1 MDWSQILIDTC
12 SASVGALAIVYVL
25 AAQGLNIHYGYTGL
39 FNFGQAGFMAVGAYG
54 VAITSAS
61 TDVGGLGHP
70 LPVGIVVGI
79 VAAVVLALIMGIPTL
94 RLRGDYLAIVTI
106 AVSEIIRLV
115 MRSEWSEE
123 HLHSGGNSGINSFA
137 NPFYRNNPLAKILG
151 KESSTFNATRYE
163 LGPFQWS
170 GRELSIMAVG
180 WVVVALFALLT
191 FLLMR
196 SPWGRVLRSIR
207 ENEDAVRSLGKNV
220 QGYKMQSLILGG
232 VMGACGGILLALY
245 QNLALPDDYVT
256 RTTFLAYAAL
266 ILGGAARVG
275 GPIVGGIIWYSL
287 FAFMNSLVA
296 QMKAADVFPS
306 GVRPNAGQLPFIFL
320 GLALMLLV
328 VFRPQG
334 IFGNRTEVELDA
346 R

>member
-1 MDWSQILIDTC
+1 MDWSQILTDTF
-12 SASVGALAIVYVL
+12 SASIGVLAIVYVL

-54 VAITSAS
+54 LAITSAPES
-61 TDVGGLGHP
+61 DGGFGLSLWLG
-70 LPVGIVVGI
+70 VVI
-79 VAAVVLALIMGIPTL
+79 AVLAAVVLALLMGIPTL

-115 MRSEWSEE
+115 LRSEWSDQ
-123 HLHSGGNSGINSFA
+123 HLGTGGNSGINGFA
-137 NPFYRNNPLAKILG
+137 GPFYDANWFQNSK
-151 KESSTFNATRYE
+151 RYE
-163 LGPFQWS
+163 LGPFQYS
-170 GRELSIMAVG
+170 GRELWVMLVG
-180 WVVVALFALLT
+180 WGVVLVFAVLT

-220 QGYKMQSLILGG
+220 QGYKMQALVLGG
-232 VMGACGGILLALY
+232 VMGAFGGVILAIF

-275 GPIVGGIIWYSL
+275 GPVIGGIIWYTL
-287 FAFMNSLVA
+287 FSFMNNLVT
-296 QMKAADVFPS
+296 QMKAADVFPD
-306 GVRPNAGQLPFIFL
+306 GVKPNAGQLPFIFL
-320 GLALMLLV
+320 GLALMALV
-328 VFRPQG
+328 IFRPQG
-334 IFGNRTEVELDA
+334 IFGDRKEVELDA